1 MEHRLLLPY
10 KAIRLVSILVYP
22 NFNNAEK
29 DSHVQKLNLQNND
42 VTVLIPQI
50 FLIMEKKP
58 LKIAIIDNDGAIG
71 GIYNQYFEEN
81 EQYELHGTYGSVH
94 ELLSNF
100 GRSHPDIIIC
110 AAMLNGIS
118 GIDGLDYFYRKNKD
132 LKVLM
137 MSKMNDFKLIKE
149 AFKKGA
155 SGYLIKPIT
164 KDRLFNALEALD
176 QHGIALELDV
186 AKKIIDSF
194 QSKSFEAF
202 SKKENEIIEL
212 LTQGFTYKM
221 IADKLFVTPSAVN
234 FHIQN
239 IYVKLNVN
247 SKSEAL
253 RKLKEMEIQQLNA
266 A

>member
-1 MEHRLLLPY
+1 MELT
-10 KAIRLVSILVYP
+10 LVLSILGLYISFSLVYP
-22 NFNNAEK
+22 NFKIVEM
-29 DSHVQKLNLQNND
+29 DYYVQNLTYNTND

-50 FLIMEKKP
+50 FLIMKTNV
-58 LKIAIIDNDGAIG
+58 LKIAIIDNDDTFG
-71 GIYNQYFEEN
+71 GIYQQYFQGH
-81 EQYELHGTYGSVH
+81 EQYELHGVYSSVH
-94 ELLSNF
+94 GLLSNF

-110 AAMLNGIS
+110 EAMLNGIS
-118 GIDGLDYFYRKNKD
+118 GIDGLEYFYRKNKD

-137 MSKMNDFKLIKE
+137 MSQKNDFKLIKE

-164 KDRLFNALEALD
+164 KDRLFNALDALG

-194 QSKSFEAF
+194 QTKSFDVF

-253 RKLKEMEIQQLNA
+253 RKLKEMEMQQLNA

>member
-1 MEHRLLLPY
+1 M
-10 KAIRLVSILVYP
+10 KK
-22 NFNNAEK
+22 NA
-29 DSHVQKLNLQNND
+29 
-42 VTVLIPQI
+42 
-50 FLIMEKKP
+50 
-58 LKIAIIDNDGAIG
+58 LKIAVIDNDDTLA
-71 GIYNQYFEEN
+71 GIYTQYFQETED
-81 EQYELHGTYGSVH
+81 YELLGVYTSVH
-94 ELLSNF
+94 GLLSSF
-100 GRSHPDIIIC
+100 VRSHPDIIIC
-110 AAMLNGIS
+110 ETMLNGIS
-118 GIDGLDYFYRKNKD
+118 GIEGLDYFYRKNKN

-137 MSKMNDFKLIKE
+137 MSRKNDFQLIKE

-155 SGYLIKPIT
+155 NGYLIKPIT
-164 KDRLFNALEALD
+164 KDRLLNALDALD
-176 QHGIALELDV
+176 RHGIALELDV

-194 QSKSFEAF
+194 QTKSFDVF

-253 RKLKEMEIQQLNA
+253 RKIKEMETQQLNA

>member
-1 MEHRLLLPY
+1 MKTDL
-10 KAIRLVSILVYP
+10 
-22 NFNNAEK
+22 
-29 DSHVQKLNLQNND
+29 
-42 VTVLIPQI
+42 
-50 FLIMEKKP
+50 

-71 GIYNQYFEEN
+71 GIYNQYFQEN
-81 EQYELHGTYGSVH
+81 DQYQLLGTYSSIH

-110 AAMLNGIS
+110 EAMLNGIS
-118 GIDGLDYFYRKNKD
+118 GIDGLNYFFRKNKD

-137 MSKMNDFKLIKE
+137 MSKTNDFNLIKD
-149 AFKKGA
+149 AFKNGA

-164 KDRLFNALEALD
+164 KDRLYNALNTLK

-194 QSKSFEAF
+194 QSKSYDAF

-253 RKLKEMEIQQLNA
+253 RKIKEMEMQQLSA

>member
-1 MEHRLLLPY
+1 MEQ
-10 KAIRLVSILVYP
+10 
-22 NFNNAEK
+22 
-29 DSHVQKLNLQNND
+29 DDHVQNLTYSKNY
-42 VTVLIPQI
+42 VTVLISLI
-50 FLIMEKKP
+50 FLIMKTTT
-58 LKIAIIDNDGAIG
+58 LKIAIIDNDDAIG
-71 GIYNQYFEEN
+71 SIYKQYFQEN
-81 EQYELHGTYGSVH
+81 EQYELLGIYSSVH
-94 ELLSNF
+94 KLLSDF

-110 AAMLNGIS
+110 EAMLNGIS
-118 GIDGLDYFYRKNKD
+118 GIDGLEYFYRKNKD

-137 MSKMNDFKLIKE
+137 MSHKNDFKLIKE

-164 KDRLFNALEALD
+164 KDRLFSALD
-176 QHGIALELDV
+176 TLNQHGIALELDV

-194 QSKSFEAF
+194 QTKSFDVF

-253 RKLKEMEIQQLNA
+253 RKLKEMEMQQLNA